1 MISFLKKGL
10 LPKDKVK
17 VEKIHKKAPQYCLSE
32 EQNLYKRSHLGPYL
46 LCVHSDTVKP
56 LLEELL
62 EGICGSYTR
71 EGLYPIELSPRGIN
85 GRACRKPH
93 KNMFG
98 NAINVKDMPHIS
110 IS

>member
-1 MISFLKKGL
+1 M
-10 LPKDKVK
+10 PKDKFK
-17 VEKIHKKAPQYCLSE
+17 AEKIHKNAPQYCLSE

-46 LCVHSDTVKP
+46 LCVHANTVKP
-56 LLEELL
+56 LLEELH
-62 EGICGSYTR
+62 EGIYGNYTR

-93 KNMFG
+93 KNMFE
-98 NAINVKDMPHIS
+98 NAINVKDMPRIS